1 MEMAEVIP
9 LNLIHSL
16 VQSICTRCQEVK
28 RNDKQC
34 KNIALRVQ
42 KLEEMSRSIKEKKRR
57 ENLNSAL
64 LKVRSVLKPAD
75 KLLKNCTNGSMVER
89 MVKSYDYQEEF
100 NKLNQALSDASVT
113 VCNDLH
119 EQLEEEKKKLAQKEA
134 KMTKMEAEMA
144 KMEAEMAQ
152 MKAKMAQKEV
162 KMAQMEEEM
171 FQKEKEMAQK
181 EEEMAQKEEEMAQKG
196 AEMAKMEAESAQMK
210 AEMAQMRDKMAQ
222 KEVKVALKEA

>member
-75 KLLKNCTNGSMVER
+75 KLLKNCTNGSMVKR

-113 VCNDLH
+113 VCNALH

-134 KMTKMEAEMA
+134 KMTQMEAEMA

-171 FQKEKEMAQK
+171 
-181 EEEMAQKEEEMAQKG
+181 AQKEEEMAQKG
-196 AEMAKMEAESAQMK
+196 AEMAQMEAEIAQMK